1 MEDSNHEDHESSTKG
16 PKKCVTGKQVF
27 VIFVDLRDS
36 SSSVVSQCCFS
47 SSALVRSKVKVRESF
62 GTCEMNGLM
71 IQLNPKARR
80 AKV

>member
-1 MEDSNHEDHESSTKG
+1 
-16 PKKCVTGKQVF
+16 
-27 VIFVDLRDS
+27 
-36 SSSVVSQCCFS
+36 
-47 SSALVRSKVKVRESF
+47 VRSKVKVRESF